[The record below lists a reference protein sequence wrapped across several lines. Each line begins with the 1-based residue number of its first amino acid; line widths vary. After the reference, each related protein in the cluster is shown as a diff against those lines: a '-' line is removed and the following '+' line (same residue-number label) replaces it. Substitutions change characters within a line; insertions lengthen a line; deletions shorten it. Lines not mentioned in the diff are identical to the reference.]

1 MTGYYSIEFRID
13 VWSFFKKAIM
23 NFFTTLVI
31 STFFF
36 IELQI
41 PKNSRE
47 CLIILPFQSFSF
59 LPSPPPVAWA
69 PLLCEIRGW
78 DHLFVFRDP
87 ESTGK
92 ERKIIEIYYI
102 SRWSGK
108 GYSRRPRL
116 LHDRSLGFPS
126 HGNRTSFLF
135 STVWVVRRS
144 LCVTDENS
152 FDPWLTWSGRVH
164 VRR

>member
-1 MTGYYSIEFRID
+1 MFEA
-13 VWSFFKKAIM
+13 FFWKGHLFI
-23 NFFTTLVI
+23 TLVI

-87 ESTGK
+87 EV
-92 ERKIIEIYYI
+92 RKIREIYYI

-126 HGNRTSFLF
+126 HGNRTDFLF
-135 STVWVVRRS
+135 SGRTI